1 MCPRANAVHD
11 EHPEPPSGPC
21 AGRHAGRIALLA
33 LILACNSP
41 TAADTV
47 PVDGT
52 ILRGPIQP
60 VCQVGQSC
68 DGPLVA
74 DFVVARN
81 GRTIRSFR
89 TDAAGHFSISLAPG
103 SYQVIPAA
111 NAPIIGAGTVSQPLT
126 VVAPETRGVTLQ
138 FDTGIR

>member
-1 MCPRANAVHD
+1 MTQSPRFILAATVL
-11 EHPEPPSGPC
+11 
-21 AGRHAGRIALLA
+21 ALLG
-33 LILACNSP
+33 ACTSS
-41 TAADTV
+41 TAADAV

-60 VCQVGQSC
+60 VCQVGVSC

-74 DFVVARN
+74 DFTVARN
-81 GRTIRSFR
+81 GRTVLRFR
-89 TDAAGHFSISLAPG
+89 TDATGRFAIALAPG
-103 SYQVIPAA
+103 SYHVIPSADA
-111 NAPIIGAGTVSQPLT
+111 LIMGAGTVSQPLI

>member
-1 MCPRANAVHD
+1 MTAL
-11 EHPEPPSGPC
+11 
-21 AGRHAGRIALLA
+21 ALLT
-33 LILACNSP
+33 ACTSP
-41 TAADTV
+41 TSADTV

-52 ILRGPIQP
+52 ILRGPLQP

-81 GRTIRSFR
+81 GRRILTFR
-89 TDAAGHFSISLAPG
+89 TDAAGRFTIALAPG
-103 SYQVIPAA
+103 SYQVIPSVD
-111 NAPIIGAGTVSQPLT
+111 APIIGAGTVSQPLT
-126 VVAPETRGVTLQ
+126 VMAPETRGVTLQ

>member
-1 MCPRANAVHD
+1 MAIQVVGARPVSPGMR
-11 EHPEPPSGPC
+11 GLT
-21 AGRHAGRIALLA
+21 LLA
-33 LILACNSP
+33 LLGACTSS

-47 PVDGT
+47 MVDGT

-60 VCQVGQSC
+60 VCQVEQPC

-81 GRTIRSFR
+81 GRAVLNFR
-89 TDAAGHFSISLAPG
+89 TDASGRFSIALAPG
-103 SYQVIPAA
+103 TYQVIPSAD
-111 NAPIIGAGTVSQPLT
+111 APIMGAGTVSQPLT

>member
-1 MCPRANAVHD
+1 MAAQTVGARPVSPFVRGVAWLAMITA
-11 EHPEPPSGPC
+11 C
-21 AGRHAGRIALLA
+21 A
-33 LILACNSP
+33 SP
-41 TAADTV
+41 TSADTV
-47 PVDGT
+47 AVDGT
-52 ILRGPIQP
+52 ILRGPLQP

-81 GRTIRSFR
+81 GRAVLTFR
-89 TDAAGHFSISLAPG
+89 TDAAGRFAITLAPG
-103 SYQVIPAA
+103 NYQVIPSAD
-111 NAPIIGAGTVSQPLT
+111 APIIGAGTVSQPLV

>member
-1 MCPRANAVHD
+1 MR
-11 EHPEPPSGPC
+11 GLTLL
-21 AGRHAGRIALLA
+21 ALLA
-33 LILACNSP
+33 ACTSS
-41 TAADTV
+41 TAADAV

-60 VCQVGQSC
+60 VCQVAQPC

-74 DFVVARN
+74 DFTVARN
-81 GRTIRSFR
+81 GRPVLTFR
-89 TDAAGHFSISLAPG
+89 TDAVGRFSIALAPG
-103 SYQVIPAA
+103 SYLVIPSTD
-111 NAPIIGAGTVSQPLT
+111 APITGAGTVSQPLN